1 MSSTSQRPN
10 QTRHAPTGRLW
21 APDGFSV
28 PVSITQRADD
38 VLLVIMAGAAEFTEG
53 PLSYL
58 TLESTAGRGIV
69 RTPGAAELLEP
80 NLLRFVFDETPELV
94 QRREFVRVTVAKRV
108 VLESVEDEGEV
119 LADGLTVDIS
129 GGGMLVQL
137 PRAAELPA
145 NTDVYFTLYLG
156 LTEYDDQVS
165 GTAKVIRKLAG
176 NRAAIDF
183 SGIDQREQ
191 ERLIRYVFERQRIA
205 LAVTRGDLI

>member
-1 MSSTSQRPN
+1 MTSTSARAE
-10 QTRHAPTGRLW
+10 RAKHAPTGRLW

-38 VLLVIMAGAAEFTEG
+38 ILLVILAGAEEFIDG

-58 TLESTAGRGIV
+58 MLESTGSRGVV

-80 NLLRFVFDETPELV
+80 NLLRFVFDQMPELV

-108 VLESVEDEGEV
+108 VLENEEGDVVVNALSVD
-119 LADGLTVDIS
+119 LS

-137 PRAAELPA
+137 PRRAELP
-145 NTDVYFTLYLG
+145 VEPEFYFTIYLG
-156 LTEYDDQVS
+156 LTEYDDQVG
-165 GTAKVIRKLAG
+165 GTAKIVRKLSG
-176 NRAAIDF
+176 DRAAIGFHELDR
-183 SGIDQREQ
+183 REQ

-205 LAVTRGDLI
+205 LAVTRGDH

>member
-1 MSSTSQRPN
+1 MSSISERAE
-10 QTRHAPTGRLW
+10 RAKHAPTGRLW

-38 VLLVIMAGAAEFTEG
+38 ILLVILAGATEFIDG

-58 TLESTAGRGIV
+58 MLESTGARGVV
-69 RTPGAAELLEP
+69 RTPGAGELLEP
-80 NLLRFVFDETPELV
+80 NLLRFVFDQTPELV
-94 QRREFVRVTVAKRV
+94 QRRDFVRVTVAKRV
-108 VLESVEDEGEV
+108 VLENEDGDVVVNALSVD
-119 LADGLTVDIS
+119 LS

-145 NTDVYFTLYLG
+145 EIELYFTIYLG

-165 GTAKVIRKLAG
+165 GTVKVVRKL
-176 NRAAIDF
+176 
-183 SGIDQREQ
+183 SGDRVALGFHELDRREQ

-205 LAVTRGDLI
+205 LAVTRGDN

>member
-1 MSSTSQRPN
+1 MSSTSERAERAKH
-10 QTRHAPTGRLW
+10 TPTGRLW

-38 VLLVIMAGAAEFTEG
+38 ILLVILAGAAEFIDG

-58 TLESTAGRGIV
+58 TLESTGSRGIV

-80 NLLRFVFDETPELV
+80 SLLRFVFDRTPELV

-108 VLESVEDEGEV
+108 VLENEDGDLLANGLSVD
-119 LADGLTVDIS
+119 LS

-145 NTDVYFTLYLG
+145 DAELYFTIYLG

-165 GTAKVIRKLAG
+165 GTAKIVRKRSRDRVALG
-176 NRAAIDF
+176 FHELDR
-183 SGIDQREQ
+183 REQ

-205 LAVTRGDLI
+205 LAVTRGDN